1 MKGRWWLMVLLLPS
15 LPCAGATLLQV
26 VYPGPLPASRV
37 WIDASGFTLR
47 AHDAQGQLRWT
58 YAVQQTPDGSDC
70 DGQLWPA
77 ILLQDGNGDGRV
89 EANRG
94 ERARLL
100 MSLYWLTGGRPRSAV
115 VALDLST
122 PGPPR
127 ELWRRDDQQLPQL
140 ANLVVAPT
148 PARLRIANLNRDP
161 SQWVVLLGAGL
172 PRTATAGGAA
182 RDGAQLLALDA
193 HDGRTLWRAG
203 GPGSGADQLFGDL
216 RHALAGALTALDTDL
231 DGQTDRLYLGDW
243 NAGLWRVDLTPGAN
257 PAQLARAGRLA
268 QLDDPLHP
276 LARGLL
282 AAPDVSLWREG
293 ARQWFN
299 IALGSL
305 PTGLGTPGHQAL
317 FMLRD
322 HQPFTALTQRD
333 FEARDPTRASDLP
346 IPDDSASTVMDTQ
359 GPGWQWP
366 LGSGQVLT
374 RSLTLGGALLFVQ
387 QLSPVAP
394 LAATCR
400 AAPLRIEV
408 AVGALAVRDGRP
420 IIDLDGDGRRDASDR
435 AVLQQLQD
443 SDRPALQPTP
453 AGEDPS
459 APGCQLDGQALAG
472 CPPLPPPRTLYW
484 RRHDV
489 D

>member
-1 MKGRWWLMVLLLPS
+1 MTTRWWLLALLLAS
-15 LPCAGATLLQV
+15 LPCTGAPLLQV
-26 VYPGPLPASRV
+26 VYPGPLPASQV

-47 AHDAQGQLRWT
+47 AHDAQGALQWT
-58 YAVQQTPDGSDC
+58 YAVQQSAAGGDC

-77 ILLQDGNGDGRV
+77 TLLQDADGNGRI
-89 EANRG
+89 EASRG

-100 MSLYWLTGGRPRSAV
+100 LALNWPSGGRQRSAV

-161 SQWVVLLGAGL
+161 AQWVVLLGAGL
-172 PRTATAGGAA
+172 PRAAAAGAGA

-193 HDGRTLWRAG
+193 QDGRTLWRAG
-203 GPGSGADQLFGDL
+203 GPGSGADQVFGDL
-216 RHALAGALTALDTDL
+216 RHALGGAITALDTHL

-243 NAGLWRVDLTPGAN
+243 NAGLWRIDLLPGAS

-282 AAPDVSLWREG
+282 AAPDISLMREG

-299 IALGSL
+299 VAVGSVA
-305 PTGLGTPGHQAL
+305 TGLGTPGNQAL
-317 FMLRD
+317 FVVRD
-322 HQPFTALTQRD
+322 LQPFTTLTQRD
-333 FEARDPTRASDLP
+333 FEARDPIRASDLP
-346 IPDDSASTVMDTQ
+346 IPDDVASTVTDTR

-374 RSLTLGGALLFVQ
+374 RSLTLGGVLLFVQ
-387 QLSPVAP
+387 QLSPGPGLTAS
-394 LAATCR
+394 CR
-400 AAPLRIEV
+400 PAPLRIEV
-408 AVGALAVRDGRP
+408 AVGALAVRDGLP
-420 IIDLDGDGRRDASDR
+420 VIDLDGDGRRSTSDR
-435 AVLQQLQD
+435 AVLRLVQG
-443 SDRPALQPTP
+443 SDRPALQASPP
-453 AGEDPS
+453 AEDPL
-459 APGCQLDGQALAG
+459 APGCQLDGQMLAG
-472 CPPLPPPRTLYW
+472 CPPLPPPRQLYW